1 MRNDP
6 IDYDSPLGI
15 SKREWVKVLG
25 ANLALL
31 LLAYCVAL
39 VVTLSGSDFFISAST
54 NERLAEIEQ
63 MLRSVHLFAIVQIL
77 FSAVEETIVL
87 CYVMKS
93 KPKWWWP
100 VAYILIA
107 VAADLTL
114 THTIG
119 YFPSFM
125 PLVIGISFVL
135 TIVAID
141 CLMTKR
147 KPLKMLARLAI
158 AIVVT
163 AALNALISFFRTKAL
178 EIGHAFPNTQ
188 FFYLSV
194 EYDIA
199 LSLSLGFLTMVIP
212 WEKGGQKWTITAA
225 DAGGSS
231 RTTMKW
237 SRKNSQ
243 TKNNIPEKTKR
254 KLRLLKAKVIV
265 IQTAALALIVALPI
279 AVGKGTEF
287 ALLYV
292 SFCITRVIFGFR
304 HSLHFKSEFACTTVG
319 ALVFWGLTYL
329 VPSVEVSIVL
339 SLIYGAALAGPS
351 SRSPTTPGAKATA
364 STDTTST
371 T

>member
-1 MRNDP
+1 M
-6 IDYDSPLGI
+6 
-15 SKREWVKVLG
+15 
-25 ANLALL
+25 
-31 LLAYCVAL
+31 
-39 VVTLSGSDFFISAST
+39 
-54 NERLAEIEQ
+54 
-63 MLRSVHLFAIVQIL
+63 
-77 FSAVEETIVL
+77 
-87 CYVMKS
+87 
-93 KPKWWWP
+93 
-100 VAYILIA
+100 
-107 VAADLTL
+107 
-114 THTIG
+114 
-119 YFPSFM
+119 
-125 PLVIGISFVL
+125 
-135 TIVAID
+135 
-141 CLMTKR
+141 
-147 KPLKMLARLAI
+147 KMLARLAI

-163 AALNALISFFRTKAL
+163 AALNALISFFRTKVL

-194 EYDIA
+194 EYDLA

-243 TKNNIPEKTKR
+243 TKNKIPEKTKR

-339 SLIYGAALAGPS
+339 SLVYGAGLALGFRLYWELHDLMMYRRA
-351 SRSPTTPGAKATA
+351 AKTDRYAMLYTA
-364 STDTTST
+364 FKGNTDPRHIRGVMRLRGHNDEDEIKMVQMYMAREKVDYISQWLNVPLRTVDRKLTEIADELYSKR
-371 T
+371 